1 MIQARQS
8 THFENLH
15 WSKNLDDYFHK
26 RQRIHRE
33 SGRLLLSW
41 PCRCFSS
48 FIRRIAILLIF
59 LKGRVLHVLPMIGT
73 LMPASSDGFDRT
85 FIVTCPSRCSFLVS
99 VRFHDFAEACVQG
112 GFYSASCWL
121 SLIYWLWSIDSSAE
135 QSTTRRFLGLL
146 PISHVSLS
154 RGFVFQDRDRLPSRS
169 FLLLLFLLDFVHQS
183 LYFSRGL
190 IHTLF

>member
-15 WSKNLDDYFHK
+15 WSKNLDDYFNE

-33 SGRLLLSW
+33 SWRLLLSW
-41 PCRCFSS
+41 SRRCFRS

-85 FIVTCPSRCSFLVS
+85 FICIVTCPSRCGFLVS

-112 GFYSASCWL
+112 GLYSASCWL
-121 SLIYWLWSIDSSAE
+121 WSIDSTAN
-135 QSTTRRFLGLL
+135 QSTTGRFLGLL
-146 PISHVSLS
+146 TISHVSLS
-154 RGFVFQDRDRLPSRS
+154 RRFVFQNRNWLPS
-169 FLLLLFLLDFVHQS
+169 
-183 LYFSRGL
+183 
-190 IHTLF
+190 